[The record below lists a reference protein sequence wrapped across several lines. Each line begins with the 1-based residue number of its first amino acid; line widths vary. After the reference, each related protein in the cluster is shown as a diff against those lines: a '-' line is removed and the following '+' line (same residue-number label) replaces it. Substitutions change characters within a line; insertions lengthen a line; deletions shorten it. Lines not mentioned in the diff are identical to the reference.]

1 MKAALNNSNQKK
13 SEKEYTMLSKYI
25 QLILYS
31 IIHLM
36 WSLILAYIVRVGDA
50 SIYCELICYLVAL
63 TGILLN
69 IYLIIYYYRE
79 YKPELFDYHN
89 KHTKAYVNGKYRGI
103 FYIKINICIIVVTLI
118 YIIYD
123 TTLPL

>member
-1 MKAALNNSNQKK
+1 MKAILNNSDQKK
-13 SEKEYTMLSKYI
+13 SEKRITMLSKYV

-31 IIHLM
+31 LLHLLC
-36 WSLILAYIVRVGDA
+36 SLILAYIVRVGDA
-50 SIYCELICYLVAL
+50 SVYCELICYLVAL

-79 YKPELFDYHN
+79 YKLELFDFRN
-89 KHTKAYVNGKYRGI
+89 KHTKIYVNSKYRGI